1 MELEP
6 ARPGRDDASAA
17 REGRVTDSSAARE
30 GRVTGSSDGDPASDA
45 SPATSD
51 VVADNLAR
59 LRALFP
65 AVVTEG
71 SDGAAVNVDVLRQLV
86 GDRLLGDADERFG
99 LEWPGK
105 RRARAAA
112 LEPPAGTLR
121 AVSEPPA
128 DPSLDPCDARAG
140 GADADGS
147 ESLLIEGDNL
157 DALKLLR
164 ASLGGRVKIIYL
176 DPPYNTGRELVY
188 EDDFRRPR
196 APAVGPR
203 SSGPVDR
210 DDAGAGASRL
220 HAAWLDMM
228 YPRLWLA
235 RDLLRRD
242 GVLFVSIDDGEL
254 PNLLA
259 LCREIF
265 GEDNHVAT
273 FVWEKKRKASNL
285 DRQVRSIAEYVVCFR
300 REQPVALIAPE
311 DKVERDKPYPFY
323 NTGNRRTVLRFPG
336 GHVRTTLPDGAYAA
350 GRYDDRRTHVV
361 LLDDVTV
368 RDGVVVGDFR
378 LEGEWRY
385 AQESVDRLIAARQ
398 RIELRG
404 RRFKPYFIN
413 DAERAKLVRTLWT
426 RGTYD
431 VGTNEDGNAEIAE
444 LFGDDVFSFPKP
456 TSLIVKLCQIV
467 GDRDA
472 LVLDFFAGSGTT
484 GHAVMAL
491 NAADGGRRRF
501 VLVQSPEPLDPAIK
515 AQSAAVA
522 FCDAHGLPRT
532 IAALTRERLRRAS
545 AAVRRAHPQHAE
557 ALRFRT
563 LAIEPPGAVSR
574 SR

>member
-1 MELEP
+1 L
-6 ARPGRDDASAA
+6 
-17 REGRVTDSSAARE
+17 
-30 GRVTGSSDGDPASDA
+30 
-45 SPATSD
+45 
-51 VVADNLAR
+51 
-59 LRALFP
+59 
-65 AVVTEG
+65 
-71 SDGAAVNVDVLRQLV
+71 Q
-86 GDRLLGDADERFG
+86 
-99 LEWPGK
+99 
-105 RRARAAA
+105 
-112 LEPPAGTLR
+112 PPAGTLR
-121 AVSEPPA
+121 AVSERPSRATGDAPA
-128 DPSLDPCDARAG
+128 DAVV
-140 GADADGS
+140 ADGS
-147 ESLLIEGDNL
+147 ENLLIEGENL

-164 ASLGGRVKIIYL
+164 VRLGGRVKIIYL

-188 EDDFRRPR
+188 EDDFRGPR
-196 APAVGPR
+196 APAGTRR
-203 SSGPVDR
+203 SGCG
-210 DDAGAGASRL
+210 DAADGSRL
-220 HAAWLDMM
+220 HAPWLDMM

-265 GEDNHVAT
+265 GEENHVAT

-285 DRQVRSIAEYVVCFR
+285 DRQVRSVAEYVVCFR
-300 REQPVALIAPE
+300 REQPVALVAPE
-311 DKVERDKPYPFY
+311 DVVERDKPYPFY

-336 GHVRTTLPDGAYAA
+336 GRVRTTLPDGGYAA

-368 RDGVVVGDFR
+368 RDGVVVNDFR

-385 AQESVDRLIAARQ
+385 AQASVDRLLAAQQ

-413 DAERAKLVRTLWT
+413 DGERAKLVRTLLT

-431 VGTNEDGNAEIAE
+431 VGTNEDGNAEIAG
-444 LFGDDVFSFPKP
+444 LFGADVFSFPKP

-467 GDRDA
+467 GDREA

-501 VLVQSPEPLDPAIK
+501 VLVQSPEPLDPASK
-515 AQSAAVA
+515 AQAAAVA
-522 FCDAHGLPRT
+522 FCDVHGLPRT
-532 IAALTRERLRRAS
+532 IAQLTGERLRRA
-545 AAVRRAHPQHAE
+545 AAAIGRAHPDDAGN
-557 ALRFRT
+557 LDFRT
-563 LAIEPPGAVSR
+563 LAIAAREAAP
-574 SR
+574 